1 MIKKVIQIEHFLVD
15 YRDGVSSL
23 FLNNNLDK
31 VDFDEQIEFLI
42 GYSTEKL
49 IKDDYYDGEY
59 IKLTKSG
66 SNILIRND
74 PYGSF
79 PVFIWDQDGSVLI
92 SNSINFLA
100 MYSKKQLYL
109 DSSRIYEYFLIG
121 YSILSKT
128 IYKNI
133 NCLEPKSSILLSN
146 RMSLKKIYKESFL
159 DSKDLNTKGTKEIV
173 DSFKHSIF
181 YKLKPVDNKKATLGL
196 TGGHDSLL
204 GGLALKLTDN
214 KVDTVTM
221 GDHNSED
228 IKIAKRRH
236 DLMFKKLK
244 HIELETS
251 QLDVDELD
259 YDEISKICGGM
270 TTLGASSLYKM
281 HKTLRND
288 HNKKY
293 FIDCTHFE
301 IMRKKL
307 NKPEDF
313 LEKYTTPNSV
323 TESVF
328 VENLLTNETKLDILG
343 SINNYYK
350 ERALEKFYHFD
361 RNVYGQNY
369 KSLIMN
375 ELSGQRICLMHDQDF
390 LRNIIESN
398 NYNNS
403 NPYWEVLKQLGNET
417 GLNMNDEI
425 NYLVNSTK
433 SLAFNNNHS
442 IYMKNDY
449 YMELLETDL
458 ALLLSNYFN
467 INYLKDKI
475 HNKNLDKNEDWFLLR
490 IAALLAFS
498 KNHKIGIT

>member
-31 VDFDEQIEFLI
+31 VDFDEQVEFLI

-214 KVDTVTM
+214 NVDTVTM

-236 DLMFKKLK
+236 DLMFKKL
-244 HIELETS
+244 
-251 QLDVDELD
+251 
-259 YDEISKICGGM
+259 
-270 TTLGASSLYKM
+270 
-281 HKTLRND
+281 N
-288 HNKKY
+288 
-293 FIDCTHFE
+293 
-301 IMRKKL
+301 
-307 NKPEDF
+307 
-313 LEKYTTPNSV
+313 
-323 TESVF
+323 
-328 VENLLTNETKLDILG
+328 
-343 SINNYYK
+343 
-350 ERALEKFYHFD
+350 
-361 RNVYGQNY
+361 
-369 KSLIMN
+369 
-375 ELSGQRICLMHDQDF
+375 
-390 LRNIIESN
+390 
-398 NYNNS
+398 
-403 NPYWEVLKQLGNET
+403 
-417 GLNMNDEI
+417 
-425 NYLVNSTK
+425 
-433 SLAFNNNHS
+433 
-442 IYMKNDY
+442 
-449 YMELLETDL
+449 
-458 ALLLSNYFN
+458 
-467 INYLKDKI
+467 
-475 HNKNLDKNEDWFLLR
+475 
-490 IAALLAFS
+490 
-498 KNHKIGIT
+498 

>member
-1 MIKKVIQIEHFLVD
+1 M
-15 YRDGVSSL
+15 
-23 FLNNNLDK
+23 
-31 VDFDEQIEFLI
+31 
-42 GYSTEKL
+42 
-49 IKDDYYDGEY
+49 
-59 IKLTKSG
+59 
-66 SNILIRND
+66 
-74 PYGSF
+74 
-79 PVFIWDQDGSVLI
+79 
-92 SNSINFLA
+92 
-100 MYSKKQLYL
+100 
-109 DSSRIYEYFLIG
+109 
-121 YSILSKT
+121 
-128 IYKNI
+128 
-133 NCLEPKSSILLSN
+133 
-146 RMSLKKIYKESFL
+146 
-159 DSKDLNTKGTKEIV
+159 
-173 DSFKHSIF
+173 
-181 YKLKPVDNKKATLGL
+181 
-196 TGGHDSLL
+196 
-204 GGLALKLTDN
+204 KLTDN

-323 TESVF
+323 TESIF

-369 KSLIMN
+369 KSLIR
-375 ELSGQRICLMHDQDF
+375 Q
-390 LRNIIESN
+390 
-398 NYNNS
+398 NS
-403 NPYWEVLKQLGNET
+403 N
-417 GLNMNDEI
+417 I
-425 NYLVNSTK
+425 
-433 SLAFNNNHS
+433 
-442 IYMKNDY
+442 
-449 YMELLETDL
+449 
-458 ALLLSNYFN
+458 
-467 INYLKDKI
+467 
-475 HNKNLDKNEDWFLLR
+475 
-490 IAALLAFS
+490 
-498 KNHKIGIT
+498 